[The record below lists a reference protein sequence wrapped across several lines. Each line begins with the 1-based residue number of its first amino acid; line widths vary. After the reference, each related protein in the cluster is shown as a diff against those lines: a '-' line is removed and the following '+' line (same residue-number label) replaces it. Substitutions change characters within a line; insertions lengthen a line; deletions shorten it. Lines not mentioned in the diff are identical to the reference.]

1 MAESNLVKLKLKVN
15 EGLVEDS
22 RKGIVRINRKDVDR
36 LGVNIGD
43 TVSIEGKRVTAAN
56 VYPSFNDIYGN
67 PLIQMDGIIRHN
79 AGVEINSEV
88 TVCKAKVK
96 TAKKV
101 VLSPLENFSDWT
113 MEDEKVVRNIL
124 RGMPIICEDYL

>member
-43 TVSIEGKRVTAAN
+43 TRRYALICTPTCSYFPLSI
-56 VYPSFNDIYGN
+56 
-67 PLIQMDGIIRHN
+67 
-79 AGVEINSEV
+79 
-88 TVCKAKVK
+88 
-96 TAKKV
+96 
-101 VLSPLENFSDWT
+101 
-113 MEDEKVVRNIL
+113 
-124 RGMPIICEDYL
+124 

>member
-43 TVSIEGKRVTAAN
+43 TRRYA
-56 VYPSFNDIYGN
+56 
-67 PLIQMDGIIRHN
+67 L
-79 AGVEINSEV
+79 
-88 TVCKAKVK
+88 
-96 TAKKV
+96 
-101 VLSPLENFSDWT
+101 
-113 MEDEKVVRNIL
+113 
-124 RGMPIICEDYL
+124 ICEYRRYCKHRR